1 MYVRTSRPLY
11 YNVNTLL
18 KHIKV
23 IQRSI
28 ITCISLINLF
38 NVVVGLNVRR
48 FPAYSVSW
56 DMKGCIAKEILT
68 EN

>member
-1 MYVRTSRPLY
+1 MYVKTSRPLY

-23 IQRSI
+23 TQRSTT
-28 ITCISLINLF
+28 TCISLTNLL

-48 FPAYSVSW
+48 YPAYSVSW
-56 DMKGCIAKEILT
+56 DMKGCSAKEILT